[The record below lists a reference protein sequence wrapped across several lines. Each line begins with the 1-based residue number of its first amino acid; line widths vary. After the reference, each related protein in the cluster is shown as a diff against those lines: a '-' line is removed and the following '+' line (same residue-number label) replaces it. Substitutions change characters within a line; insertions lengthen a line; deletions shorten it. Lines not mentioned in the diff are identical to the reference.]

1 MMEQAPFSR
10 RGSVFG
16 SAGMPV
22 ARVLVLS
29 GLVAVAL
36 LAGAGSQR
44 ALAQN
49 CKPGSGGI
57 PGTLAAPQGCRPP
70 AAKAKPEPKKKA
82 EQPDGFWSGVH
93 IGGSVS
99 TTTTIRAR

>member
-22 ARVLVLS
+22 ARVLGLS

-49 CKPGSGGI
+49 CKPGSGGV

-70 AAKAKPEPKKKA
+70 AAKAKPEPKKA
-82 EQPDGFWSGVH
+82 QQPDGFWSGVH